1 LKGFIIQT
9 FISEYCPH
17 CEAEIEWRSGLFTRN
32 TLGPENEKCPHCG
45 KDYVTGRKE
54 WAQMS
59 RAEHRDYYRRTGLR
73 CLAVFGFWVMGV
85 MLAAFMVTGAMFRPA
100 GQTAMLISLVISI
113 LGGLALAVRVLQLAR
128 GNISKSIERAPVKA
142 LNAKFPNAK
151 QIQNTNAQTPKT
163 K

>member
-1 LKGFIIQT
+1 MKGFIIQT

-59 RAEHRDYYRRTGLR
+59 RGEDREYYRRTGLR

-85 MLAAFMVTGAMFRPA
+85 MLVAFMVTGAMFRPA

-113 LGGLALAVRVLQLAR
+113 LGGLALAVRVLQLAM
-128 GNISKSIERAPVKA
+128 GNISKSIERSPVKA
-142 LNAKFPNAK
+142 LSAK
-151 QIQNTNAQTPKT
+151 QIQNPNAQTSKT